1 MRELKKYKLKP
12 GRKPKQHTLLSGVAH
27 VLEYDKTAYAYIQFD
42 EAFVDAVGKALPHG
56 LMPSKPA
63 YLKLLH
69 MPGRKT
75 WRIFAQ
81 YLKQESGVLLW
92 ESPALPSWIGT
103 LHQN

>member
-1 MRELKKYKLKP
+1 MESEQI
-12 GRKPKQHTLLSGVAH
+12 G
-27 VLEYDKTAYAYIQFD
+27 YAYIHFD
-42 EAFVDAVGKALPHG
+42 ESFVDAVGKALPHG
-56 LMPSKPA
+56 LMPSQPA

-81 YLKQESGVLLW
+81 YHKQLRGVLLW
-92 ESPALPSWIGT
+92 ESPTLPAWVGP